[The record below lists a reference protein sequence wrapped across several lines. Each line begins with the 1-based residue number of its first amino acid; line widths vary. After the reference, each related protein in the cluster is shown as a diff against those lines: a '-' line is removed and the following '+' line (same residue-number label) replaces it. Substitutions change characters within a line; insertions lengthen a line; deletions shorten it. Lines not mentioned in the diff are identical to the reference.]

1 MEGRFSRTELLI
13 GKNGLEMLASRTVAV
28 FGLGGVGSFAAEA
41 LARAGVGGFILVD
54 FDTVSISNINRQL
67 HAMEDTLGLAKV
79 DLMSSRIKR
88 INPSARV
95 AGHQKRYT
103 GQDREIFFDSRPD
116 YVVDAIDDP
125 EGKVD
130 LLKHCL
136 RAGIPVVS
144 SMGAGNKLDPTQ
156 FRVEDISGTSV
167 CPLARA
173 VRRRLRQEGI
183 CSGVKVVFSTEQPC
197 RIDQNQYPPGEK
209 RVPGSISF
217 VPPVAGMILA
227 GVVVRDLLAGNQSI

>member
-13 GKNGLEMLASRTVAV
+13 GKNGLENLASRTVAV

-67 HAMEDTLGLAKV
+67 HAMEDTLGLPKV
-79 DLMSSRIKR
+79 DLMSRRIKR
-88 INPSARV
+88 INPSALV
-95 AGHQKRYT
+95 AMYQKRYT
-103 GQDREIFFDSRPD
+103 GEDREAFFAARPD
-116 YVVDAIDDP
+116 YVVDAIDDL

-130 LLKHCL
+130 LLKYCL

-144 SMGAGNKLDPTQ
+144 SMGAGNKLDPTR
-156 FRVEDISGTSV
+156 FRVDDISGTSV

-183 CSGVKVVFSTEQPC
+183 SSGVKVVFSTEQPG
-197 RIDQNQYPPGEK
+197 RIDQKQYPPGEK

-227 GVVVRDLLAGNQSI
+227 GVVVRDLLTGNHSI